1 MHNVRG
7 LLQSILLIAGVILLS
22 SAAASILGG
31 YPLAVDRK
39 TLWITPYTDAV
50 MVLSALITGLILV
63 AMAFYTI
70 ERWGL
75 RFSVGELGLML
86 VLVEAMLIGSIIVV
100 KLGLKPTGGAFNYI
114 SIERSLWAMLGCLS
128 IAVLILFS
136 LILVAAIFKPGILHW
151 LPTPKLGGRLGSV
164 AYSGGQVVY
173 LIMALVVGAL
183 SVLLPHTPYFN
194 PGMKIVST
202 DTYFNLRWIRV
213 FEQENGFI
221 PSLRETAG
229 ALRPL
234 YIVFLYAT
242 WRLTAQHLDTAMV
255 LDVVVPLIG
264 FTLLAMSVYAT
275 AKWLQLPYPG
285 QAALA
290 SILYWAPFFVYGG
303 FQTNLL
309 ALPLALT
316 AYALLVRGRTACS
329 AILLYLLGLWHP
341 WTLVYYTIAAL
352 LYLILEASATT
363 TATSQRMVLLGRILA
378 IIASS
383 IASLATLLLILAWGE
398 RVESIAGIYK
408 PMTLSMRFA
417 DKLLFV
423 FYIYVWGTML
433 RPEIHIPG
441 VIASLDRR
449 VKNLW
454 PLIAPALGFVVLKP
468 VAAFRLLLEAP
479 YPLVHGWLDHRIFKF
494 LVLPVATATW
504 LYLVLNSPPT

>member
-1 MHNVRG
+1 MYNARG
-7 LLQSILLIAGVILLS
+7 LLQSILLIAGATLLS

-39 TLWITPYTDAV
+39 TLRITPYTDIATAS
-50 MVLSALITGLILV
+50 SALITGLILV
-63 AMAFYTI
+63 ATAFYTI
-70 ERWGL
+70 KRWGL
-75 RFSVGELGLML
+75 RFSAGELGLTL
-86 VLVEAMLIGSIIVV
+86 IPVEALLVSSIIVV
-100 KLGLKPTGGAFNYI
+100 KLELKPTGEAFNYI

-128 IAVLILFS
+128 IAILILFS
-136 LILVAAIFKPGILHW
+136 LILAAALFKPGILHW
-151 LPTPKLGGRLGSV
+151 LPTPKLRDKLGSV
-164 AYSGGQVVY
+164 AYSGQIVY
-173 LIMALVVGAL
+173 LIMALVAGAL

-202 DTYFNLRWIRV
+202 DTYFNLRWIRI
-213 FEQENGFI
+213 FEREDGFI

-234 YIVFLYAT
+234 YITFLYLI
-242 WRLTAQHLDTAMV
+242 WRLIAQHLDTAMV
-255 LDVVVPLIG
+255 LDAVVPLIG
-264 FTLLAMSVYAT
+264 FTLLAISIYAT
-275 AKWLQLPYPG
+275 AKLLQLPYPG

-290 SILYWAPFFVYGG
+290 SILYWTPFFVFGG

-316 AYALLVRGRTACS
+316 AYALLVRGRIACS

-352 LYLILEASATT
+352 LYLVLAADATT
-363 TATSQRMVLLGRILA
+363 TSQRMAPLERILA

-383 IASLATLLLILAWGE
+383 VASLATLLLILAWGG
-398 RVESIAGIYK
+398 RVESIAGLYN
-408 PMTLSMRFA
+408 PMMPSMRFA

-441 VIASLDRR
+441 VAALLDGR
-449 VKNLW
+449 VKSLW
-454 PLIAPALGFVVLKP
+454 PLIVPALGFVVLKP

-479 YPLVHGWLDHRIFKF
+479 YPLVHGWLDRRIFKF